1 MKRKFSLYRQGGMD
15 LPLVNIQ
22 IMEGRSQEKIDA
34 LMKNVTDTVSE
45 TLGAPKENVR
55 VIVTEIP
62 KTHWGIGGTSA
73 KNLGR

>member
-1 MKRKFSLYRQGGMD
+1 M
-15 LPLVNIQ
+15 PLVNIQ